1 MTQAKNITIVT
12 GGTRGIGSVITEAF
26 KKEGKRVLTVS
37 RTKIESKEHIS
48 VDLCEKDSAIN
59 IKNHIG
65 SGGIENLVLCHRYRG
80 QSRSDEMSL
89 MVDKTIDLIEEL
101 QHQFTKPSS
110 IVVLGSRAASQV
122 FSDQPIGYHCSR
134 GALNSLVR
142 YLAVNLGPRQIR
154 CNSVEPGTV
163 YKPENQDF
171 FSKNNAV
178 VKMISDITP
187 LRRMGSA
194 QDVADTVMYL
204 CSTSASF
211 LTGHSLRIDGG
222 LHLVSQESIARSYK
236 C

>member
-26 KKEGKRVLTVS
+26 KKGGKKVLTVS

-48 VDLCEKDSAIN
+48 VDLCEKDSAKN
-59 IKNHIG
+59 IKNQI
-65 SGGIENLVLCHRYRG
+65 SRYGIENLVLCHRYRG

-89 MVDKTIDLIEEL
+89 MIDKTIDLIEEL
-101 QHQFTKPSS
+101 QHQFLKPSS
-110 IVVLGSRAASQV
+110 IVVVGSRAASQV
-122 FSDQPIGYHCSR
+122 FCDQSIGYHCSR
-134 GALNSLVR
+134 GALNSLVK

-163 YKPENQDF
+163 YKPENQAYYL
-171 FSKNNAV
+171 KNNAV

-194 QDVADTVMYL
+194 QEVADTVMYL
-204 CSTSASF
+204 CSASASF
-211 LTGHSLRIDGG
+211 LTGHNLCIDGG
-222 LHLVSQESIARSYK
+222 LHLVSQESIARSYR

>member
-1 MTQAKNITIVT
+1 VT
-12 GGTRGIGSVITEAF
+12 GGTRGIGSVITDVF

-48 VDLCEKDSAIN
+48 VDLSEKDSAAN
-59 IKNHIG
+59 IKDYIG
-65 SGGIENLVLCHRYRG
+65 CDGVENLVLCHRYRG

-101 QHQFTKPSS
+101 KDQFLKPSS
-110 IVVLGSRAASQV
+110 IVVVGSRAASQV

-134 GALNSLVR
+134 GALKSLVR

-163 YKPENQDF
+163 YKPENQDYYL
-171 FSKNNAV
+171 KNNSI

-194 QDVADTVMYL
+194 QEVADTVMYL
-204 CSTSASF
+204 CGTSASF
-211 LTGHSLRIDGG
+211 LTGHNLCIDGG
-222 LHLVSQESIARSYK
+222 LHLVSQDSIARSYK